1 MTFLKRSHAMTEKR
15 IFIIMTVVT
24 LLFFSKEVM
33 AQEDPPKPVEI
44 TATSQFLNFGVFT
57 YAAVTGTVTV
67 APSGSRS
74 ASGVVLIN
82 MGTPSAALFNVV
94 ASPGTLISIVN
105 GPDVVLSCTCLG
117 TMTLHI
123 GTSNPGSPFVTTKD
137 YPDPTL
143 LYIGGT
149 LTVGNSVSS
158 PPGIYKGTF
167 DLTFSLE

>member
-1 MTFLKRSHAMTEKR
+1 MTFLKSSYIITEKQ
-15 IFIIMTVVT
+15 FLIIMTVVS
-24 LLFFSKEVM
+24 LLIFSSEVK
-33 AQEDPPKPVEI
+33 AQEDPPKPVVI
-44 TATSQFLNFGVFT
+44 TPTSQTLNFGVFT
-57 YAAVTGTVTV
+57 YAAVSGTVTV

-82 MGTPSAALFNVV
+82 IGTPTAALFNVV

-105 GPDVVLSCTCLG
+105 GPDVVLTCICLG

-123 GTSNPGSPFVTTKD
+123 GTSDPVSPFVTTKD
-137 YPDPTL
+137 YPDPTY

-158 PPGIYKGTF
+158 PPGIYSGSF

>member
-1 MTFLKRSHAMTEKR
+1 MTILKNSHFIPGER
-15 IFIIMTVVT
+15 IFIIMTVVS
-24 LLFFSKEVM
+24 LLFFSREVM

-44 TATSQFLNFGVFT
+44 TPTTQSLNFGAFT
-57 YAAVTGTVTV
+57 YALVSGTVTV
-67 APSGSRS
+67 TPSGSRS

-82 MGTPSAALFNVV
+82 IGSPSAALFNVV

-105 GPDVVLSCTCLG
+105 GPDAVLTCTCLG

-123 GTSNPGSPFVTTKD
+123 GASNPVSPFVTTKD